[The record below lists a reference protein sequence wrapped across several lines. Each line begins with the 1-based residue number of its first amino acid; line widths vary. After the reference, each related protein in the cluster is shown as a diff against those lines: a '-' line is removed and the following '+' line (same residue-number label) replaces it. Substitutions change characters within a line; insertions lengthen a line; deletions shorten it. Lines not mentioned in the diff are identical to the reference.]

1 MPCLR
6 TWNGPRG
13 QRHINLGPYRRRRFV
28 YFTVRPAAGASGHCG
43 SPDPAGS
50 QIPSRKQNLRKPAF
64 RDRKNGNCEVHKT
77 MIQNLKIVSL
87 FAALLAVAVLAG
99 CSTPASP
106 ASDVPQF
113 SFSSLE
119 GKTVAM
125 KDLGNKV
132 VIVDFWATWCG
143 PCREEIPHL
152 NELYSELKGK
162 GLEIVGIS
170 MDTDGTDGVKDFA
183 REFRI
188 QYPIV
193 MGDEKVAESFGGI
206 IGLPTTFV
214 IDRNGRIAKKYI
226 GLPPAADMAKLVKDL
241 VGGVAGGPYH
251 D

>member
-1 MPCLR
+1 
-6 TWNGPRG
+6 
-13 QRHINLGPYRRRRFV
+13 
-28 YFTVRPAAGASGHCG
+28 
-43 SPDPAGS
+43 
-50 QIPSRKQNLRKPAF
+50 
-64 RDRKNGNCEVHKT
+64 
-77 MIQNLKIVSL
+77 MIQNLKIVAL

-99 CSTPASP
+99 CSTPAKP
-106 ASDVPQF
+106 AQSVPQF
-113 SFSSLE
+113 SLSSLE

-125 KDLGNKV
+125 KDLTNKV

-214 IDRNGRIAKKYI
+214 IDRQGKVAKKYI
-226 GLPPAADMAKLVKDL
+226 GLPPADDMRKIVKELVE
-241 VGGVAGGPYH
+241 G
-251 D
+251 

>member
-1 MPCLR
+1 MM
-6 TWNGPRG
+6 
-13 QRHINLGPYRRRRFV
+13 
-28 YFTVRPAAGASGHCG
+28 
-43 SPDPAGS
+43 
-50 QIPSRKQNLRKPAF
+50 K
-64 RDRKNGNCEVHKT
+64 
-77 MIQNLKIVSL
+77 NLKMVVL
-87 FAALLAVAVLAG
+87 FAALLVVAVLAG

-152 NELYSELKGK
+152 NQLYSELKGK

-193 MGDEKVAESFGGI
+193 MGDDKAAESFGGI
-206 IGLPTTFV
+206 IGLPTTFI

-226 GLPPAADMAKLVKDL
+226 GLPPAGDMAKIVKDL
-241 VGGVAGGPYH
+241 VAGIAGGPFH

>member
-1 MPCLR
+1 M
-6 TWNGPRG
+6 
-13 QRHINLGPYRRRRFV
+13 
-28 YFTVRPAAGASGHCG
+28 
-43 SPDPAGS
+43 
-50 QIPSRKQNLRKPAF
+50 QNWK
-64 RDRKNGNCEVHKT
+64 
-77 MIQNLKIVSL
+77 MVSL
-87 FAALLAVAVLAG
+87 GSCLFGLAILSG
-99 CSTPASP
+99 CSTPPSK

-113 SFSSLE
+113 SFTSLE

-132 VIVDFWATWCG
+132 LIVDFWATWCG

-152 NELYSELKGK
+152 NELYSELKSK

-206 IGLPTTFV
+206 IGLPTTFI
-214 IDRNGRIAKKYI
+214 IDRDGKIAKKYI
-226 GLPPAADMAKLVKDL
+226 GLPPADDMTKIVRDL
-241 VGGVAGGPYH
+241 VAGVAGSGFR

>member
-1 MPCLR
+1 M
-6 TWNGPRG
+6 
-13 QRHINLGPYRRRRFV
+13 
-28 YFTVRPAAGASGHCG
+28 
-43 SPDPAGS
+43 
-50 QIPSRKQNLRKPAF
+50 
-64 RDRKNGNCEVHKT
+64 KNWKRVA
-77 MIQNLKIVSL
+77 L

-99 CSTPASP
+99 CSRPASP

-125 KDLGNKV
+125 KDLSNKV

-152 NELYSELKGK
+152 NELYSEFKGK

-193 MGDEKVAESFGGI
+193 MGNEKVAESFGGI
-206 IGLPTTFV
+206 IGLPTTFL
-214 IDRNGRIAKKYI
+214 IDRKGRIAKKYI
-226 GLPPAADMAKLVKDL
+226 GLPPAEDMNRIVKGL
-241 VGGVAGGPYH
+241 VGGLSGDAFH

>member
-1 MPCLR
+1 M
-6 TWNGPRG
+6 
-13 QRHINLGPYRRRRFV
+13 
-28 YFTVRPAAGASGHCG
+28 
-43 SPDPAGS
+43 
-50 QIPSRKQNLRKPAF
+50 
-64 RDRKNGNCEVHKT
+64 
-77 MIQNLKIVSL
+77 MQNLKMVVL

-106 ASDVPQF
+106 KPEVPQF
-113 SFSSLE
+113 AFTSLE

-125 KDLGNKV
+125 KDLASKV

-152 NELYSELKGK
+152 NELYSELKGR

-183 REFRI
+183 RQFRI

-206 IGLPTTFV
+206 MGLPTTFI
-214 IDRNGRIAKKYI
+214 IDRKGRIAKKYI
-226 GLPPAADMAKLVKDL
+226 GLPPGEDMARIVKDL
-241 VGGVAGGPYH
+241 VGGAGGVFH

>member
-1 MPCLR
+1 MMNHWKLVAPL
-6 TWNGPRG
+6 
-13 QRHINLGPYRRRRFV
+13 
-28 YFTVRPAAGASGHCG
+28 
-43 SPDPAGS
+43 
-50 QIPSRKQNLRKPAF
+50 
-64 RDRKNGNCEVHKT
+64 
-77 MIQNLKIVSL
+77 
-87 FAALLAVAVLAG
+87 AALAAAAVLAG

-106 ASDVPQF
+106 APDAPQF
-113 SFSSLE
+113 SFTSLD

-125 KDLGNKV
+125 KDLANKV

-152 NELYSELKGK
+152 NELYAELKGQ

-170 MDTDGTDGVKDFA
+170 MDTTGTDDVKDFA

-206 IGLPTTFV
+206 MGLPTTFI
-214 IDRNGRIAKKYI
+214 IDRKGKIAKKYV
-226 GLPPAADMAKLVKDL
+226 GLPPAESMARVVRGL
-241 VGGVAGGPYH
+241 VGGASSDTFH

>member
-1 MPCLR
+1 VRAASYFNYAYQGGPMPVSAKR
-6 TWNGPRG
+6 KFEAYTMMK
-13 QRHINLGPYRRRRFV
+13 NL
-28 YFTVRPAAGASGHCG
+28 
-43 SPDPAGS
+43 
-50 QIPSRKQNLRKPAF
+50 Q
-64 RDRKNGNCEVHKT
+64 
-77 MIQNLKIVSL
+77 MIVL

-99 CSTPASP
+99 CSTPAKP

-206 IGLPTTFV
+206 IGLPTTFI

-226 GLPPAADMAKLVKDL
+226 GLPPAADMTKIVKDL
-241 VGGVAGGPYH
+241 VAGVAGGPFH

>member
-1 MPCLR
+1 M
-6 TWNGPRG
+6 
-13 QRHINLGPYRRRRFV
+13 
-28 YFTVRPAAGASGHCG
+28 
-43 SPDPAGS
+43 
-50 QIPSRKQNLRKPAF
+50 
-64 RDRKNGNCEVHKT
+64 
-77 MIQNLKIVSL
+77 MQNLKMVAL
-87 FAALLAVAVLAG
+87 FTALMLMVALAG
-99 CSTPASP
+99 CSTPPSP

-113 SFSSLE
+113 ALTSLE

-125 KDLGNKV
+125 KDLGGRV

-170 MDTDGTDGVKDFA
+170 MDSDGTDGVKDFA

-206 IGLPTTFV
+206 MGLPTTFI
-214 IDRNGRIAKKYI
+214 IDRKGRIAKKYI
-226 GLPPAADMAKLVKDL
+226 GLPPAADMVKIVRDL
-241 VGGVAGGPYH
+241 VGGAAFH

>member
-1 MPCLR
+1 M
-6 TWNGPRG
+6 
-13 QRHINLGPYRRRRFV
+13 
-28 YFTVRPAAGASGHCG
+28 
-43 SPDPAGS
+43 
-50 QIPSRKQNLRKPAF
+50 K
-64 RDRKNGNCEVHKT
+64 KNWKVVA
-77 MIQNLKIVSL
+77 LL
-87 FAALLAVAVLAG
+87 AALLVVAILAG
-99 CSTPASP
+99 CSKPASS

-152 NELYSELKGK
+152 NELYSEMKGK
-162 GLEIVGIS
+162 GLEIVGVS
-170 MDTDGTDGVKDFA
+170 MDTDGVDGVKDFA

-206 IGLPTTFV
+206 IGLPTTFI
-214 IDRNGRIAKKYI
+214 IDRNGKIAKKYI
-226 GLPPAADMAKLVKDL
+226 GLPPAQDMRKIVKELVEGSSGNAL
-241 VGGVAGGPYH
+241 LNGGNGEHP
-251 D
+251 DRSQL

>member
-1 MPCLR
+1 MQN
-6 TWNGPRG
+6 WKMVG
-13 QRHINLGPYRRRRFV
+13 LG
-28 YFTVRPAAGASGHCG
+28 AG
-43 SPDPAGS
+43 
-50 QIPSRKQNLRKPAF
+50 
-64 RDRKNGNCEVHKT
+64 
-77 MIQNLKIVSL
+77 L
-87 FAALLAVAVLAG
+87 FAVAILAG
-99 CSTPASP
+99 CTTAPSKAP
-106 ASDVPQF
+106 DVPQF
-113 SFSSLE
+113 SFTSLE

-132 VIVDFWATWCG
+132 LIVDFWATWCS

-152 NELYSELKGK
+152 NQLYSELKGK

-206 IGLPTTFV
+206 IGLPTTF
-214 IDRNGRIAKKYI
+214 IFDRDGKTAKKYI
-226 GLPPAADMAKLVKDL
+226 GLPPADDMSKIVKDL
-241 VGGVAGGPYH
+241 VAGVAGGGFR

>member
-1 MPCLR
+1 M
-6 TWNGPRG
+6 
-13 QRHINLGPYRRRRFV
+13 
-28 YFTVRPAAGASGHCG
+28 
-43 SPDPAGS
+43 
-50 QIPSRKQNLRKPAF
+50 
-64 RDRKNGNCEVHKT
+64 
-77 MIQNLKIVSL
+77 QNLKIVAL
-87 FAALLAVAVLAG
+87 FAALLVVAILAG
-99 CSTPASP
+99 CATPAKP

-113 SFSSLE
+113 SLSSLE

-125 KDLGNKV
+125 KDLSNKV

-214 IDRNGRIAKKYI
+214 IDRKGKVAKKYI
-226 GLPPAADMAKLVKDL
+226 GLPPAEDMRKIVKELVE
-241 VGGVAGGPYH
+241 G
-251 D
+251 

>member
-1 MPCLR
+1 MTVSAKRRCEAY
-6 TWNGPRG
+6 TMMK
-13 QRHINLGPYRRRRFV
+13 NLQMV
-28 YFTVRPAAGASGHCG
+28 V
-43 SPDPAGS
+43 
-50 QIPSRKQNLRKPAF
+50 
-64 RDRKNGNCEVHKT
+64 
-77 MIQNLKIVSL
+77 L

-99 CSTPASP
+99 CSTPAKP
-106 ASDVPQF
+106 APDVPQF

-206 IGLPTTFV
+206 IGLPTTFI

-226 GLPPAADMAKLVKDL
+226 GLPPAADMARIVKDL
-241 VGGVAGGPYH
+241 VAGVAGGGPVQ

>member
-1 MPCLR
+1 MPVSAKLR
-6 TWNGPRG
+6 CEAYAMMK
-13 QRHINLGPYRRRRFV
+13 NL
-28 YFTVRPAAGASGHCG
+28 
-43 SPDPAGS
+43 
-50 QIPSRKQNLRKPAF
+50 Q
-64 RDRKNGNCEVHKT
+64 
-77 MIQNLKIVSL
+77 MIIL

-99 CSTPASP
+99 CSTPAKP

-152 NELYSELKGK
+152 NQLYSELKGK

-170 MDTDGTDGVKDFA
+170 MDTDGTDGVKDFT

-193 MGDEKVAESFGGI
+193 MGDDKVAESFGGI
-206 IGLPTTFV
+206 IGLPTTFI
-214 IDRNGRIAKKYI
+214 IDRNGRIAKKYV
-226 GLPPAADMAKLVKDL
+226 GLPPAGDMTKIVKDL
-241 VGGVAGGPYH
+241 VAGVASGPFR

>member
-1 MPCLR
+1 M
-6 TWNGPRG
+6 
-13 QRHINLGPYRRRRFV
+13 
-28 YFTVRPAAGASGHCG
+28 
-43 SPDPAGS
+43 
-50 QIPSRKQNLRKPAF
+50 
-64 RDRKNGNCEVHKT
+64 
-77 MIQNLKIVSL
+77 MQNLKLVIL
-87 FAALLAVAVLAG
+87 FAALVAVTILAG
-99 CSTPASP
+99 CSTPANQ

-125 KDLGNKV
+125 KDLANKV

-206 IGLPTTFV
+206 IGLPTTFI
-214 IDRNGRIAKKYI
+214 IDRNGKIAKKYI
-226 GLPPAADMAKLVKDL
+226 GLPPADDLKKRVKDL
-241 VGGVAGGPYH
+241 VGGGNGFH

>member
-1 MPCLR
+1 MM
-6 TWNGPRG
+6 
-13 QRHINLGPYRRRRFV
+13 
-28 YFTVRPAAGASGHCG
+28 
-43 SPDPAGS
+43 
-50 QIPSRKQNLRKPAF
+50 QNWK
-64 RDRKNGNCEVHKT
+64 
-77 MIQNLKIVSL
+77 MVSL
-87 FAALLAVAVLAG
+87 FLALFAVAVLAG

-125 KDLGNKV
+125 KDLSNKV

-193 MGDEKVAESFGGI
+193 MGDEKVAESFGGL

-214 IDRNGRIAKKYI
+214 IDRQGKVAKKYI
-226 GLPPAADMAKLVKDL
+226 GLPPAEDMRRIVKELVESSS
-241 VGGVAGGPYH
+241 GNAFH

>member
-1 MPCLR
+1 
-6 TWNGPRG
+6 
-13 QRHINLGPYRRRRFV
+13 
-28 YFTVRPAAGASGHCG
+28 
-43 SPDPAGS
+43 
-50 QIPSRKQNLRKPAF
+50 
-64 RDRKNGNCEVHKT
+64 
-77 MIQNLKIVSL
+77 MIKNLKLVAL

-99 CSTPASP
+99 CSTPASR
-106 ASDVPQF
+106 AADVPQF

-193 MGDEKVAESFGGI
+193 MGNEKVAESFGGI
-206 IGLPTTFV
+206 IGLPTTFI

-226 GLPPAADMAKLVKDL
+226 GLPLAADMARVVKDL
-241 VGGVAGGPYH
+241 VGGASAEAFH

>member
-1 MPCLR
+1 
-6 TWNGPRG
+6 
-13 QRHINLGPYRRRRFV
+13 
-28 YFTVRPAAGASGHCG
+28 
-43 SPDPAGS
+43 
-50 QIPSRKQNLRKPAF
+50 
-64 RDRKNGNCEVHKT
+64 
-77 MIQNLKIVSL
+77 MIKNLKLIAL

-99 CSTPASP
+99 CSTPASR

-170 MDTDGTDGVKDFA
+170 MDTDGTDGVKAEEVYFTRKMQNHHGGMIVIDGCLYGAHGGNEGGSLVCLDFKTGAVLWDA
-183 REFRI
+183 RE
-188 QYPIV
+188 
-193 MGDEKVAESFGGI
+193 DERKVRKGSVALADGQLYYRTEQCRSF
-206 IGLPTTFV
+206 
-214 IDRNGRIAKKYI
+214 
-226 GLPPAADMAKLVKDL
+226 
-241 VGGVAGGPYH
+241 
-251 D
+251 

>member
-1 MPCLR
+1 M
-6 TWNGPRG
+6 
-13 QRHINLGPYRRRRFV
+13 V
-28 YFTVRPAAGASGHCG
+28 
-43 SPDPAGS
+43 
-50 QIPSRKQNLRKPAF
+50 QNLR
-64 RDRKNGNCEVHKT
+64 
-77 MIQNLKIVSL
+77 IVSL
-87 FAALLAVAVLAG
+87 FAALLAVAALAG
-99 CSTPASP
+99 CSTPASR

-113 SFSSLE
+113 SFTSLE

-183 REFRI
+183 REFRM

-193 MGDEKVAESFGGI
+193 MGDENVAESFGGI
-206 IGLPTTFV
+206 IGLPTTFI
-214 IDRNGRIAKKYI
+214 IDRNGRIAKKYV
-226 GLPPAADMAKLVKDL
+226 GLPPAGAMAKIVKDL
-241 VGGVAGGPYH
+241 VAGALADAIH

>member
-1 MPCLR
+1 M
-6 TWNGPRG
+6 
-13 QRHINLGPYRRRRFV
+13 
-28 YFTVRPAAGASGHCG
+28 
-43 SPDPAGS
+43 
-50 QIPSRKQNLRKPAF
+50 
-64 RDRKNGNCEVHKT
+64 KNWKMVA
-77 MIQNLKIVSL
+77 L

-99 CSTPASP
+99 CSKPTSSAP
-106 ASDVPQF
+106 DVPQF
-113 SFSSLE
+113 SLTSLE

-125 KDLGNKV
+125 KDLSNKV

-206 IGLPTTFV
+206 IGLPTTFI
-214 IDRNGRIAKKYI
+214 IDRKGKIAKKYI
-226 GLPPAADMAKLVKDL
+226 GLPPAEDMKRIVKGLMEGLSGDDF
-241 VGGVAGGPYH
+241 H

>member
-1 MPCLR
+1 M
-6 TWNGPRG
+6 
-13 QRHINLGPYRRRRFV
+13 
-28 YFTVRPAAGASGHCG
+28 
-43 SPDPAGS
+43 
-50 QIPSRKQNLRKPAF
+50 
-64 RDRKNGNCEVHKT
+64 KNWKRVA
-77 MIQNLKIVSL
+77 L

-99 CSTPASP
+99 CSRPASP

-125 KDLGNKV
+125 KDLSNKV

-183 REFRI
+183 HEFRI

-193 MGDEKVAESFGGI
+193 MGDERVAESFGGI
-206 IGLPTTFV
+206 IGLPTTFI
-214 IDRNGRIAKKYI
+214 IDRQGRVAKKYI
-226 GLPPAADMAKLVKDL
+226 GLPPAADMSRIVKEL
-241 VGGVAGGPYH
+241 VGGSSGNAFH